1 MPFDLEEATALY
13 ERESNRPE
21 PRHLEEWFE
30 ERIKEAIRAGDT
42 ELRGTTDDIPSR
54 FQGEDLH
61 SALMTFH
68 GRGFHVHSSSYD
80 YKIFGW
86 AD

>member
-1 MPFDLEEATALY
+1 MPFDLQAATRLY

-21 PRHLEEWFE
+21 PRDLEEWFE

-54 FQGEDLH
+54 LAGEDLH
-61 SALMTFH
+61 GALMTFH
-68 GRGFHVHSSSYD
+68 GRDFSVHATSSE